1 MLTHKAVWHGI
12 DMLAAKNQLSASG
25 LAKRA
30 GLDPTTF
37 NKSKRTTKQ
46 GKARWPSTES
56 LSKILDATQTSM
68 ADFVG
73 LIDSGAGVVGGAP
86 ARRVRCVRL
95 SQAERGGDDPFDAS
109 GFPQAG
115 GTSWEDIELPAFAEG
130 GLYAIEIDRDV
141 APPVLRSG
149 DVIVVSPESSVRR
162 HDRVVARLKGG
173 DIEFGV
179 FLRRTAQR
187 LSLGSFTGVGEDKA
201 LPVGE
206 VAWQARIICLCANQ

>member
-1 MLTHKAVWHGI
+1 MLTHNAIWRGI
-12 DMLAAKNQLSASG
+12 DLLAAKNQFSASG

-46 GKARWPSTES
+46 GKPRWPSTES
-56 LSKILDATQTSM
+56 LSKILEATQTSM
-68 ADFVG
+68 PDFVALLDEG
-73 LIDSGAGVVGGAP
+73 GAGAGGA
-86 ARRVRCVRL
+86 ARRMRCVRL
-95 SQAERGGDDPFDAS
+95 TQAEREDGTFDSA
-109 GFPQAG
+109 GFPRQG
-115 GTSWEDIELPAFAEG
+115 GPWEDIELPASEG
-130 GLYAIEIDRDV
+130 GLYAIEVDRDV

-162 HDRVVARLKGG
+162 HDRVVAKLKGG
-173 DIEFGV
+173 EVEFGV

-187 LSLGSFTGVGEDKA
+187 LSLGSFTGAGEDKA

-206 VAWQARIICLCANQ
+206 VAWQARIVCLCPNH